1 MPLLSNLLAEMPI
14 AANVEGDVAG
24 VISDIT
30 TDSRAAHKGSM
41 FVAIRGAKMDGH
53 DYIAEAIKNGAEVI
67 VMARDCGIEID
78 AGLTAI
84 SVDNTRE
91 ALAHLAA
98 AFYGTQP
105 SNVVAVTGTDGK
117 TSTVDFARQLATLHG
132 VKSASIG
139 TLGVKCE
146 DTDIMQQ
153 FAATH
158 TSPDP
163 LKLHALLK
171 QLAQARIS
179 DVAIE
184 ASSHGLDQFRLDG
197 VNLKA
202 AAFTNFT
209 RDHLDYHLTIDAYF
223 AAKSRLFSELLP
235 KGALAILN
243 ADDDR
248 FLPLQEMCRKRNH
261 TIISYGR
268 NGVTLKIDA
277 VKSHALGLD
286 AQVIVEGKAIRLTIP
301 MYGEFQLYNMLA
313 AVGLSH
319 AFGMGLEESLVH
331 CAQLKN
337 VAGRMELVAQH
348 NRGAA
353 IFIDY
358 AHTPAALQKLL
369 EVTRQHITGKLVVV
383 FGCGGD
389 RDKGKRPLMGAIAK
403 RLADVV
409 VVTDDN
415 PRSENPSDIRAEI
428 MAQCANAIEIGDRK
442 QAIIAGL
449 KTLEKNDALI
459 VAGKGHETTQIIG
472 EQILHFND
480 AEIIREAVARL

>member
-1 MPLLSNLLAEMPI
+1 MPLLSDLLAEMPI
-14 AANVEGDVAG
+14 STNVEGDATG
-24 VISDIT
+24 MISGIT
-30 TDSRAAHKGSM
+30 TDSRAAHKGSL
-41 FVAIRGAKMDGH
+41 FVAIRGATMDGH
-53 DYIAEAIKNGAEVI
+53 DFIHDAIKNGAEI
-67 VMARDCGIEID
+67 ILMARDCGIEID

-91 ALAHLAA
+91 ALAYLAA
-98 AFYGTQP
+98 AFYGSQP
-105 SNVVAVTGTDGK
+105 PNIGAVTGTDGK
-117 TSTVDFARQLATLHG
+117 TSTADFARQLAALHG
-132 VKSASIG
+132 AKSASIG
-139 TLGVKCE
+139 TLGVICE

-163 LKLHALLK
+163 LRLHALLK
-171 QLAQARIS
+171 HLAQARIA

-197 VNLKA
+197 VHLKA

-209 RDHLDYHLTIDAYF
+209 RDHLDYHQTIDAYF

-235 KGALAILN
+235 AGALAVLN
-243 ADDDR
+243 ADDER
-248 FLPLQEMCRKRNH
+248 FFELQEICRKRNH

-268 NGVTLKIDA
+268 NGITLKIDA
-277 VKSHALGLD
+277 VKAHALGLD
-286 AQVIVEGKAIRLTIP
+286 AQVIVEGKEIGLSLAV
-301 MYGEFQLYNMLA
+301 YGEFQLYNMLA

-319 AFGMGLEESLVH
+319 SFGMGLEESLVS
-331 CAQLKN
+331 CAALKN
-337 VAGRMELVAQH
+337 VAGRMELVARH
-348 NRGAA
+348 NNGAA

-369 EVTRQHITGKLVVV
+369 EVARQHFTGKLVVV

-389 RDKGKRPLMGAIAK
+389 RDKGKRPLMGAVAN
-403 RLADVV
+403 RLADIAI
-409 VVTDDN
+409 VTDDN
-415 PRSENPSDIRAEI
+415 PRSENPADIRKAIIE
-428 MAQCANAIEIGDRK
+428 QCANAIEIGDRK

-472 EQILHFND
+472 EQILNFND
-480 AEIIREAVARL
+480 ADIIREAVARL